1 MIHFTAI
8 LQKFGQQGEKTG
20 WTYIL
25 ISAAQAKKLKP
36 GFKQSFRVKGKIDGF
51 EISKIALMPMGDG
64 TFIMPVNGSIRKVI
78 RKQKGA
84 EVKLHLETD
93 DEPVKPPAE
102 LIECLQDE
110 PAALEFYNSLPGAH
124 RNYFT
129 RWIESAK
136 TEPTK
141 AKRIA
146 QAINAFSKSWG
157 FPEMLRAAKAEKTQF
172 LK

>member
-1 MIHFTAI
+1 VIHFSAI

-20 WTYIL
+20 WTYVL
-25 ISAAQAKKLKP
+25 ISADKAEKLKP
-36 GFKQSFRVKGKIDGF
+36 GNKQSFRVKGKIDGS

-64 TFIMPVNGSIRKVI
+64 SFIMPVNGTIRKAI

-84 EVKLHLETD
+84 TVKLDLEAD
-93 DEPVKPPAE
+93 DEPMQPPAE
-102 LIECLQDE
+102 LIECLEDE
-110 PAALEFYNSLPGAH
+110 PAALEFYNRLPGAH

-146 QAINAFSKSWG
+146 QAINAFSKGWG
-157 FPEMLRAAKAEKTQF
+157 FQEMTMAAKADRNPF